1 MIDEYNAKFRGGG
14 RRKSPKW
21 KILGVDRGLDC
32 IN

>member
-1 MIDEYNAKFRGGG
+1 MIDEYNAKFRGG